1 MIGQTISHYKIT
13 AKLGEGGMG
22 EVYLAT
28 DTRLD
33 RTVALKFLPSAVA
46 DDLDARARLLR
57 EAQAASRL
65 NHSNILSIHAVEE
78 ADGRDFIVMEYV
90 EGQTLKELIRQG
102 KLGFDRVLDLALQ
115 IGAGLTA
122 AHGAGVIHRDIKP
135 DNVKVTPAG
144 LVKIMDFGLATW
156 RGATRLT
163 AEGST
168 VGTVAYTSPE
178 QAQGKDIDDRSDIFS
193 LGAVLYEM
201 ITGRLPFPGDHEA
214 AIIYAI
220 VNDQPQPLARYRATV
235 PDALQRIV
243 GKCLAKSPDERY
255 QSAAD
260 LVADLR
266 TLQRVQGTLGAGLP
280 QSRPRGRRRTVAAA
294 SVLGVA
300 ILAVAAALVTRH
312 FLSAGSGKPS
322 ERKMLAVLPFE
333 NLGSPDQE
341 YFADGITD
349 EIIGK
354 LASIRDLGVISRTS
368 TMQYKKTTKNLRVVA
383 RELGVDYILEGTILW
398 DRSRDTNRVR
408 ILPQLIRM
416 SDDTHLWAET
426 YQRPLVDIFA
436 VQADIA
442 TRIAEAMDITLLGPE
457 HAALEAMPTKNL
469 DAYQAYLRGVDCE
482 RGADFGLREK
492 VLSAVHMFQRAVE
505 LDSTFALAYAHL
517 AHAHAGMFHYG
528 FDPTPER
535 LAQAKTA
542 ADRALAL
549 RPDLPWVHWALCY
562 YYYWGHRDYDRA
574 VEEITLAEAGLPND
588 PEILGT
594 KAYIWR
600 RQGKLKAAVE
610 QMQKAFVLDPRN
622 AGLTFTIGETFMQ
635 EREYASAD
643 KFFDRTISLSPDE
656 LTGYLLKV
664 QNRLAWRADTA
675 MSRAVLVSIPKPD
688 EEAVRLRWFLLNLL
702 ERDYSKALTQLTSLP
717 PLPEPDQMRFIPR
730 SQYAGLVYYHMN
742 DLDRARACFDS
753 ARVILEKQLK
763 ERPDDHRIHSSLG
776 VVYAGLGRKEDAIR
790 EGKFGVDL
798 FPVKKDAYIGPA
810 RVEDLA
816 LVYIMVGE
824 YDAALDQI
832 EYLLSIPSWISVSL
846 LRLDPRYDPL
856 RKLPRFQKLLQQPD
870 KVF

>member
-28 DTRLD
+28 DTSLD
-33 RTVALKFLPSAVA
+33 RQVALKFLPESLQK
-46 DDLDARARLLR
+46 DPEARERLIR
-57 EAQAASRL
+57 EAKAASRL
-65 NHSNILSIHAVEE
+65 HHPNILTIHAVEHHE
-78 ADGRDFIVMEYV
+78 GRDFIVMEYV
-90 EGQTLKELIRQG
+90 EGKPLTESSREAHRSIPQ
-102 KLGFDRVLDLALQ
+102 VLDLAIAVADGLQ
-115 IGAGLTA
+115 K
-122 AHGAGVIHRDIKP
+122 AHAAGVIHRDLKP
-135 DNVKVTPAG
+135 ANILIDSDGVPR
-144 LVKIMDFGLATW
+144 LVDFGLAKV
-156 RGATRLT
+156 RGTDKLT
-163 AEGST
+163 KTGST
-168 VGTVAYTSPE
+168 LGTVAYMSPE
-178 QAQGKDIDDRSDIFS
+178 QAMGQEIDARSDIFS
-193 LGAVLYEM
+193 FGAVLYEL
-201 ITGRLPFPGDHEA
+201 ITGRTPFQGAHEA
-214 AIIYAI
+214 AITYAI
-220 VNDQPQPLARYRATV
+220 INEAAEPMSRFKAGMPVELE
-235 PDALQRIV
+235 RIV
-243 GKCLAKSPDERY
+243 AKSLAKSPAERY
-255 QSAAD
+255 QSVAEMAAD
-260 LVADLR
+260 LRA
-266 TLQRVQGTLGAGLP
+266 LQRVQTSSGQGFP
-280 QSRPRGRRRTVAAA
+280 QPRPRARKRTVAAA
-294 SVLGVA
+294 IVLGVA
-300 ILAVAAALVTRH
+300 VLAVAAVLVTRH
-312 FLSAGSGKPS
+312 FLSAGSGKLS

-333 NLGSPDQE
+333 NLGLPDDE

-349 EIIGK
+349 EITGK
-354 LASIRDLGVISRTS
+354 LAAIRDLGVISRTS
-368 TMQYKKTTKNLRVVA
+368 TMLYKHTTKNLREIA
-383 RELGVDYILEGTILW
+383 RELGVGYVLEGTILW
-398 DRSRDTNRVR
+398 DKSRDTSHVR
-408 ILPQLIRM
+408 ILPQLIRV

-426 YQRPLVDIFA
+426 YERPLTGIFA
-436 VQADIA
+436 LQADIA
-442 TRIAEAMDITLLGPE
+442 SRIADAMNITLLGSE
-457 HAALEAMPTKNL
+457 HAALEAMPTRNL

-492 VLSAVHMFQRAVE
+492 VSSAVRMFQRAVE
-505 LDSTFALAYAHL
+505 LDSTFALAYAHM

-535 LAQAKTA
+535 LAQARVA

-549 RPDLPWVHWALCY
+549 RQDLPWVHWALCY

-574 VEEITLAEAGLPND
+574 VEEITLAEVGLPDD
-588 PEILGT
+588 PEILST

-622 AGLTFTIGETFMQ
+622 AALTFTIGETFMQ
-635 EREYASAD
+635 GREYGSAD

-717 PLPEPDQMRFIPR
+717 PLPEPDQMHFVPR
-730 SQYAGLVYYHMN
+730 AQFAGMVYYYMN
-742 DLDRARACFDS
+742 DRDRAHACFDS
-753 ARVILEKQLK
+753 ARVILGKQLK

-790 EGKFGVDL
+790 EGKLGVEL

-816 LVYIMVGE
+816 LVYLMVGE

-832 EYLLSIPSWISVSL
+832 EYLLSIPSWVSVSL

-856 RKLPRFQKLLQQPD
+856 RNLPRFQKLLQQPD